1 MHFNVSINDIESR
14 IECHSSKFAN
24 VTKMSGAVDTIKGR
38 NAIQRVLDSL
48 GKYTHMNL
56 MWFNKAKYKM
66 LYLRQGN
73 S

>member
-1 MHFNVSINDIESR
+1 
-14 IECHSSKFAN
+14 
-24 VTKMSGAVDTIKGR
+24 MSGAVDTIKGR